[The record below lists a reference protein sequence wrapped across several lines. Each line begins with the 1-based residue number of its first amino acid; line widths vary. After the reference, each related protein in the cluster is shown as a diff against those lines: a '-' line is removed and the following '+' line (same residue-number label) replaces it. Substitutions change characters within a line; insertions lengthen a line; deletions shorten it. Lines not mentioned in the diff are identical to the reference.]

1 MIEGLVRDLQA
12 LRKADLLIG
21 KIWLQVLLRRFGLA
35 LFAALI
41 AVFALGMLN
50 AAGFLAL
57 QDTLSPVQA
66 ALVVGAADLV
76 IAGFVL
82 LLAVRAKPGPEI
94 ELAQQMRTMALDQ
107 LQADAG
113 VLRAGAAQLVHNPL
127 EAAAEKLLV
136 PAVLSLLRGLR
147 ARKQSQ

>member
-1 MIEGLVRDLQA
+1 MIESFVRTLQA

-50 AAGFLAL
+50 AAAFLGL
-57 QDTLSPVQA
+57 QPSVGPVQA
-66 ALVVGAADLV
+66 ALAVGAGDIV

-82 LLAVRAKPGPEI
+82 LLAVHAKPGPEM

-107 LQADAG
+107 LQADAAA
-113 VLRAGAAQLVHNPL
+113 LRAAAAQLVHNPL
-127 EAAAEKLLV
+127 DTAAEKLLL

>member
-1 MIEGLVRDLQA
+1 MIEGFVRDLQA
-12 LRKADLLIG
+12 LRKADMVIG

-50 AAGFLAL
+50 AAAFLGL
-57 QDTLSPVQA
+57 QASVGPVQA
-66 ALVVGAADLV
+66 ALVVAAGDIV
-76 IAGFVL
+76 IAGLVL
-82 LLAVRAKPGPEI
+82 LLAMRTKPGPEI
-94 ELAQQMRTMALDQ
+94 ELAQQIRTMALDQ

-113 VLRAGAAQLVHNPL
+113 ALRAGVAQLVHNPL
-127 EAAAEKLLV
+127 DTAAEKLLV

-147 ARKQSQ
+147 TRKQSQ

>member
-50 AAGFLAL
+50 AAAFLAL

-94 ELAQQMRTMALDQ
+94 EVAQQMRTMALDQ